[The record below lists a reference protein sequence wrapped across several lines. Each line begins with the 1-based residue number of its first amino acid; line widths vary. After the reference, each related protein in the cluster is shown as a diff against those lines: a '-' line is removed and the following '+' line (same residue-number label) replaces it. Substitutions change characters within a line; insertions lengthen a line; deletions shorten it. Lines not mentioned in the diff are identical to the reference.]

1 MAAHLVGLVAHYGYA
16 LIALFLFGEG
26 LAIPFPTDTTVV
38 TASALAARGHLSL
51 ALVFL
56 VSTLST
62 TAGTTAAFYLGRTGS
77 SFISRHA
84 HRGGNALAHAHRF
97 FERHGTSAVLFGR
110 FVPVV
115 RMLISVVAGVS
126 QMDARR
132 FTLYNLAGAAIW
144 ACAFCAIGYFFGHH
158 ASPFYHQIVRAS
170 LVAGFGLAALVT
182 LAVAGG
188 WLIEDVDATW
198 RAEGTLWHRVLMSR
212 PVRWLADRSP
222 RAQSILFRR
231 FSPAHYLGLNLTLG
245 LGVSFVLLLVFAA
258 IAQSVLSKTAIVR
271 FDLDLAEV
279 LHSGATPHGIAFSV
293 AVTRLGTMSTTAVF
307 GLPLAIW
314 YSSRR
319 GWLPLAGW
327 LAALSGAEVLAW
339 ALKHAIHRDR
349 PIFEIAYASEPS
361 FSFPSSHV
369 LGALVGYGMIAYFVI
384 CLTGSRFWRTS
395 TILIGA
401 MLVAAVG
408 YSRLYLGLHFFSDV
422 VGGLA
427 AGAVWLTTCI
437 TALEVARRKQE
448 TESLGPIARHIHRDE
463 SPSSSLVR
471 IRAEPTPQ
479 PEAPSSRK
487 RGTRPGD

>member
-1 MAAHLVGLVAHYGYA
+1 VAAHLVGLVAHYGYA

-51 ALVFL
+51 TLVFL

-62 TAGTTAAFYLGRTGS
+62 TAGTTAAYYLGRTGS
-77 SFISRHA
+77 TFVSRHA
-84 HRGGNALAHAHRF
+84 HRGGNALARAHRF
-97 FERHGTSAVLFGR
+97 FERHGSSAVLFGR

-132 FTLYNLAGAAIW
+132 FALYNLAGAAIW

-158 ASPFYHQIVRAS
+158 ASEFYHQLVRAA

-198 RAEGTLWHRVLMSR
+198 RAEGTMWHRVLMSR
-212 PVRWLADRSP
+212 PVRWLAKRSP

-231 FSPAHYLGLNLTLG
+231 FSAAHYLGLNLTLG
-245 LGVSFVLLLVFAA
+245 LGVSFALLLVFAA

-279 LHSGATPHGIAFSV
+279 LHASATTRGVALSV
-293 AVTRLGTMSTTAVF
+293 VVTRLGTMSATAVF
-307 GLPLAIW
+307 GLPLVLW

-327 LAALSGAEVLAW
+327 LAALAGAEVLAW
-339 ALKHAIHRDR
+339 ALKHAIHRER
-349 PIFEIAYASEPS
+349 PIFEVAYATEPS

-369 LGALVGYGMIAYFVI
+369 LGALVGYGLIVYFVI
-384 CLTGSRFWRTS
+384 CLTRSRFWRTLAIAFG
-395 TILIGA
+395 TV
-401 MLVAAVG
+401 LVVAVG

-427 AGAVWLTTCI
+427 AGAVWLTACI
-437 TALEVARRKQE
+437 TALEVARRKQD
-448 TESLGPIARHIHRDE
+448 TEPLGPAARHVHRGE
-463 SPSSSLVR
+463 SPSASLIRV
-471 IRAEPTPQ
+471 RAEPPTQSGPT
-479 PEAPSSRK
+479 STSR
-487 RGTRPGD
+487 RSTRPGD